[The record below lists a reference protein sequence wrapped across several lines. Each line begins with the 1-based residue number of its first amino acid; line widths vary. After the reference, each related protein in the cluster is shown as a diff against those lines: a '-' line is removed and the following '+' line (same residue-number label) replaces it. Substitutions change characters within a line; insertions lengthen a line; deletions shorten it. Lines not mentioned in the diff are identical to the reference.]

1 MRIAGVSDVVST
13 DLDADIARL
22 QTGIRQLKIQYD
34 MFFAGSIPKQPLEL
48 RNEIEKI
55 IRRHSATPIQKY
67 APRFHF
73 NSLVSRFSSLSEL
86 WAKTLRALEEGDR
99 PAPAVAD
106 RAGNAEQIVARCTVK
121 DPARERDALK
131 LLHARLLDARKKAG
145 DSTGKLTFESFVR
158 TVSAQAGKLRDK
170 VGCDKVEVRVIV
182 LDRKVVVKAR
192 PGR

>member
-1 MRIAGVSDVVST
+1 MHDVVST
-13 DLDADIARL
+13 ELDADIARL
-22 QTGIRQLKIQYD
+22 QSGIRQLKIQYD
-34 MFFAGSIPKQPLEL
+34 MFFAGSIPKQPFEL

-55 IRRHSATPIQKY
+55 IRRHSSTPIQKY

-73 NSLVSRFSSLSEL
+73 NSLVSRFNSLSEL

-106 RAGNAEQIVARCTVK
+106 RAGSGEHVVARLTVK
-121 DPARERDALK
+121 DPGRERDALK
-131 LLHARLLDARKKAG
+131 LLHSRLLDARKKAG
-145 DSTGKLTFESFVR
+145 DSTGKLSFESFVR

-182 LDRKVVVKAR
+182 LDRKVMVKAR